1 MLKDYN
7 VEATLMR
14 TQSAATKLL
23 DHMDGWQ
30 KVYADDIATIHVRK
44 PGAVHT
50 AEPVVNPKTI
60 NTLRRPREGGDP

>member
-1 MLKDYN
+1 
-7 VEATLMR
+7 LMR

-30 KVYADDIATIHVRK
+30 KVYSDDIATIHVRK

-50 AEPVVNPKTI
+50 AEPVVDPKAK
-60 NTLRRPREGGDP
+60 